1 MLSVQRLQQLVDV
14 KPERGS
20 LTDKKKNPV
29 QPISSAPLT
38 GRVEFKDVEMRY
50 KHDLEPALK
59 NLSFS
64 VQAGEQVAVVGRTGA
79 GKSSLF
85 QLLFRFRSASK
96 GQVLIDGKSVE
107 DLDLQQL
114 RKSLNVVLQQSFVIS
129 NETLRQNLDPVGLIK
144 DDVLLEALRES
155 SLIQTKE
162 DAANL
167 TLDTLAKQLST
178 GQTQLLALTQALITA
193 KTSESARLLLLDE
206 PTSQIDE
213 GSQRQVLDALLAANK
228 AKNGSSIMIA
238 HKLES
243 AVRYSDRIIVMD

>member
-1 MLSVQRLQQLVDV
+1 
-14 KPERGS
+14 
-20 LTDKKKNPV
+20 
-29 QPISSAPLT
+29 
-38 GRVEFKDVEMRY
+38 
-50 KHDLEPALK
+50 
-59 NLSFS
+59 
-64 VQAGEQVAVVGRTGA
+64 
-79 GKSSLF
+79 
-85 QLLFRFRSASK
+85 
-96 GQVLIDGKSVE
+96 
-107 DLDLQQL
+107 LQQL